1 MEGFRGNGGSGL
13 GSPIDIRDLVIPGG
27 RKIVKWLIGIVALL
41 GVLLLINWARG
52 LYADWLWY
60 SAVGYNDIL
69 VRIVTTKI
77 TLFVIGLAFV
87 AMFLAT
93 NLVIIFR
100 NTRGITAGSGAPV
113 TQEAYLQIR
122 KFAIWILGSV
132 TIIIG
137 SVFGYMVATEW
148 NAVLMYLNGEPF
160 YAKDPIFNED
170 ISFYVFALPV
180 IQLVKSWLITVII
193 VALVIAAGLYFLAF
207 SFQGVGIQS
216 VLNNPSSRQVR
227 NIRIHI
233 LTLAALGLVLAAVGH
248 WFGRYELLYSSM
260 GAVFG
265 VGYAENVARLP
276 ARMLL
281 SAVALV
287 AAVILIISGFLSG
300 YRLALGSI
308 TLWVGL
314 SILAGTLYPSMIQ
327 RIRVEP
333 NELAR
338 EEPYLKYNIDH
349 TRAAYGISDMATQIH
364 AAEGVLDQATIN
376 ANQGT
381 IRNIRLWD
389 EGPLLDIYNQI
400 QFFRLYYDF
409 REITSDRYTIDG
421 QKQQVMLAAREISP
435 EKLDESARTWVNEHL
450 VYTHGYGV
458 AASPVNE
465 VAADGRPS
473 FLIQDIPP
481 VGNPEILRPEIYYG
495 LDSTNFLITGSKTS
509 EFDYSMGDESQ
520 YKNYEGN
527 GGVSIKSFFR
537 KLIYSWEF
545 ADLNILI
552 SDQLSDESKIQYQ
565 RDVVSRFE
573 TLTPF
578 LTPDSDP
585 YIVVADGKLYWILDA
600 YTTTNRYPYS
610 TPVDL
615 AIDGELEGL
624 ANQGANYIRNSVKV
638 VIDTYE
644 GTVDYY
650 QVDTTDPLINT
661 YANIFPNVFLPLSEM
676 PASLQAHIRYP
687 RDFFAVQTEMLLQY
701 HMTDT
706 RVFYNKEDQW
716 SLPVQSSFG
725 KTTDLKPYY
734 ILANLPDQRTEEFL
748 LIQPFT
754 PAERHNLIAWVAA
767 RNDAPHY
774 GELVLYTF
782 PAGRHIDGPNQIEA
796 RIDNDATISEQF
808 TLWGQVGSEVSRGI
822 LLVIPVGDSILY
834 AEPIFLKPEGL
845 DFPELRRIILADAT
859 NVVMEATLPAALNSL
874 TGGTIPLPSAA
885 SNQEEVGSSSLLDTS
900 LDAVISQLESKLQD
914 LQSTLNKL
922 KSLTIQE

>member
-1 MEGFRGNGGSGL
+1 
-13 GSPIDIRDLVIPGG
+13 
-27 RKIVKWLIGIVALL
+27 
-41 GVLLLINWARG
+41 
-52 LYADWLWY
+52 
-60 SAVGYNDIL
+60 
-69 VRIVTTKI
+69 
-77 TLFVIGLAFV
+77 
-87 AMFLAT
+87 
-93 NLVIIFR
+93 
-100 NTRGITAGSGAPV
+100 
-113 TQEAYLQIR
+113 
-122 KFAIWILGSV
+122 
-132 TIIIG
+132 
-137 SVFGYMVATEW
+137 
-148 NAVLMYLNGEPF
+148 
-160 YAKDPIFNED
+160 
-170 ISFYVFALPV
+170 
-180 IQLVKSWLITVII
+180 
-193 VALVIAAGLYFLAF
+193 
-207 SFQGVGIQS
+207 
-216 VLNNPSSRQVR
+216 
-227 NIRIHI
+227 
-233 LTLAALGLVLAAVGH
+233 
-248 WFGRYELLYSSM
+248 M

-338 EEPYLKYNIDH
+338 EAPYLKYNIDH

-364 AAEGVLDQATIN
+364 AAEGEINQATIDQ
-376 ANQGT
+376 NQGT

-495 LDSTNFLITGSKTS
+495 LDSTNFLITGSKIS

-520 YKNYEGN
+520 YKNYEGS
-527 GGVSIKSFFR
+527 GGVPIKSFFR

-545 ADLNILI
+545 TDLNILI
-552 SDQLSDESKIQYQ
+552 SDQLSDESNIQYR

-615 AIDGELEGL
+615 ALEGELAGL
-624 ANQGANYIRNSVKV
+624 ANQGTNYIRNSVKV

-650 QVDTTDPLINT
+650 QVDTTDPIINT

-676 PASLQAHIRYP
+676 PLTLQEHIRYP
-687 RDFFAVQTEMLLQY
+687 RDFFSIQTEMLLQY

-725 KTTDLKPYY
+725 TTTDLRPYY
-734 ILANLPDQRTEEFL
+734 ILANLPGQTSEEFL

-754 PAERHNLIAWVAA
+754 PADRHNLIAWIAA
-767 RNDAPHY
+767 RNDVPHY

-782 PAGRHIDGPNQIEA
+782 PSGRHIDGPNQIEA

-859 NVVMEATLPAALNSL
+859 TVVMEATLPAALNAL
-874 TGGTIPLPSAA
+874 TGTTISLAPAV
-885 SNQEEVGSSSLLDTS
+885 SNQEEVVSSSLLDTS

>member
-1 MEGFRGNGGSGL
+1 MEGFRGNGARGL
-13 GSPIDIRDLVIPGG
+13 GSPIDLNDLTIPNGG
-27 RKIVKWLIGIVALL
+27 KITKWLAAIVAVL
-41 GVLLLINWARG
+41 GLLLFINWARG

-60 SAVGYNDIL
+60 SALGYQDLLIT
-69 VRIVTTKI
+69 VVTTKVI
-77 TLFVIGLAFV
+77 LFLLGAAIVAIFLGINLAIV
-87 AMFLAT
+87 
-93 NLVIIFR
+93 FR
-100 NTRGITAGSGAPV
+100 NTRGITAGPSAPV
-113 TQEAYLQIR
+113 TTEGYLQIR
-122 KFAIWILGSV
+122 KLAAWVLGFISLAV
-132 TIIIG
+132 AA
-137 SVFGYMVATEW
+137 VFGYMLATEW
-148 NAVLMYLNGEPF
+148 NSILMYLNGESF
-160 YAKDPIFNED
+160 NTRDPIFNED
-170 ISFYVFALPV
+170 ISFYVFSLPV
-180 IQLVKSWLITVII
+180 IQLIKSWLTSMII
-193 VALVIAAGLYFLAF
+193 VSLVLGAGLYFLAF
-207 SFQGVGIQS
+207 SFQGIGIQAVIS
-216 VLNNPSSRQVR
+216 NPSRGRVR

-233 LTLAALGLVLAAVGH
+233 LMLAALALMLAAVGH
-248 WFGRYELLYSSM
+248 WVGRYELLYSSM
-260 GAVFG
+260 GAVYG

-287 AAVILIISGFLSG
+287 AAIILIISGFLSG

-338 EEPYLKYNIDH
+338 EEQFLKHNIEH
-349 TRAAYGISDMATQIH
+349 TRDAYGISSIKTQIH
-364 AAEGVLDQATIN
+364 AAEGILDEATIN

-381 IRNIRLWD
+381 IKNIRLWD

-421 QKQQVMLAAREISP
+421 EKQQVMLAAREISP

-473 FLIQDIPP
+473 FLIKDVPP
-481 VGNPEILRPEIYYG
+481 TGNPEISRPEIYYG
-495 LDSTNFLITGSKTS
+495 LDSVNFLITGSKTS
-509 EFDYSMGDESQ
+509 EFDYSMGEESQ
-520 YKNYEGN
+520 YTTYEGE
-527 GGVSIKSFFR
+527 GGVSISSFFR
-537 KLIYSWEF
+537 KLIFAWEF
-545 ADLNILI
+545 ADINILI
-552 SDQLSDESKIQYQ
+552 SDQLTDQSKIQYR
-565 RDVVSRFE
+565 RDVVNRFS

-600 YTTTNRYPYS
+600 YTTTTRYPYS
-610 TPVDL
+610 TPIDIATDGTPGQTVD
-615 AIDGELEGL
+615 AF
-624 ANQGANYIRNSVKV
+624 NYMRNSVKV
-638 VIDTYE
+638 VVDTYH
-644 GTVDYY
+644 GTVNYY
-650 QVDTTDPLINT
+650 QVDTEDPLINT
-661 YANIFPNVFLPLSEM
+661 YRNIFPDIFQPMSDM
-676 PASLQAHIRYP
+676 PASLREHIRYP
-687 RDFFAVQTEMLLQY
+687 RDYFAIQTEMLLQY
-701 HMTDT
+701 HMTDP

-725 KTTDLKPYY
+725 TTTDLRPYY
-734 ILANLPDQRTEEFL
+734 ILANLPQQGQEEFL

-754 PAERHNLIAWVAA
+754 PADRHNLIAWVAA
-767 RNDAPHY
+767 RNDSPHY
-774 GELVLYTF
+774 GELMLYTF

-796 RIDNDATISEQF
+796 RIDNDAVISEQF

-845 DFPELRRIILADAT
+845 DFPELRRIILADST
-859 NVVMEATLPAALNSL
+859 NVVMETTLPAALQSL
-874 TGGTIPLPSAA
+874 SGIDIPTIKDAQP
-885 SNQEEVGSSSLLDTS
+885 QQKEESTSLIDTS
-900 LDAVISQLESKLQD
+900 LDALISQLESKLRD
-914 LQSTLNKL
+914 IEATIDDL
-922 KSLTIQE
+922 KSLTIK

>member
-1 MEGFRGNGGSGL
+1 LEGFRGNGGRGL
-13 GSPIDIRDLVIPGG
+13 GSPIDVNDLTIPNGG
-27 RKIVKWLIGIVALL
+27 KIAKWIVAIVALL

-60 SAVGYNDIL
+60 SALGYQDIL
-69 VRIVTTKI
+69 VKIVTTKI
-77 TLFVIGLAFV
+77 VLFSMGTAIVGI
-87 AMFLAT
+87 FLAI
-93 NLVIIFR
+93 NLAIIFR
-100 NTRGITAGSGAPV
+100 NTKGITAGPGAPL
-113 TQEAYLQIR
+113 TTEGYLQVR
-122 KFAIWILGSV
+122 KLAVWVLGVLSL
-132 TIIIG
+132 IIS
-137 SVFGYMVATEW
+137 SVFGYMLASEW
-148 NAVLMYLNGEPF
+148 NSVLMYLNGESF
-160 YAKDPIFNED
+160 DTTDPIFNED
-170 ISFYVFALPV
+170 ISFYVFSLPV
-180 IQLVKSWLITVII
+180 IQLIKSWLTSMII
-193 VALVIAAGLYFLAF
+193 VTLIIGAGLYFLAF

-216 VLNNPSSRQVR
+216 VLSNPSRGRVR

-233 LTLAALGLVLAAVGH
+233 LMLAAIGLILAAVGH
-248 WFGRYELLYSSM
+248 WVGRYELLYSSM
-260 GAVFG
+260 GAVYG

-287 AAVILIISGFLSG
+287 ASLILIASGFLSG

-338 EEPYLKYNIDH
+338 EEPFLKHNIEH
-349 TRAAYGISDMATQIH
+349 TRTAYGLSDINTQIH
-364 AAEGVLDQATIN
+364 AAEGILDEDTIN

-381 IRNIRLWD
+381 IKNIRLWD

-421 QKQQVMLAAREISP
+421 EKQQVMLAAREISP

-465 VAADGRPS
+465 VAKDGRPS
-473 FLIQDIPP
+473 FLIKDVPP
-481 VGNPEILRPEIYYG
+481 VGTPEITRPEIYYG
-495 LDSTNFLITGSKTS
+495 LESVNFLITGSKTS
-509 EFDYSMGDESQ
+509 EFDYSMGEESQ
-520 YKNYEGN
+520 YTNYAGE
-527 GGVSIKSFFR
+527 GGVSISSLFR
-537 KLIYSWEF
+537 KLIYAWEF
-545 ADLNILI
+545 GDVNILI
-552 SDQLSDESKIQYQ
+552 SDQLTNESKIQYN
-565 RDVVSRFE
+565 RDVVNRFL

-585 YIVVADGKLYWILDA
+585 YIVVADGRLYWILDA
-600 YTTTNRYPYS
+600 YTTTDRYPYS
-610 TPVDL
+610 TPIQL
-615 AIDGELEGL
+615 ATDEEGPMESMDDF
-624 ANQGANYIRNSVKV
+624 NYMRNSVKV
-638 VIDTYE
+638 VIDTYN

-650 QVDTTDPLINT
+650 QVDANDPLINT
-661 YANIFPNVFLPLSEM
+661 YTNIFPNVFRPMSDM
-676 PASLQAHIRYP
+676 PASLQEHIRYP
-687 RDFFAVQTEMLLQY
+687 RDYFAIQTEMLLQY
-701 HMTDT
+701 HMTDP

-725 KTTDLKPYY
+725 TTTDLRPYY
-734 ILANLPDQRTEEFL
+734 ILANLPDQGSEEFL

-754 PAERHNLIAWVAA
+754 PADRHNLIAWVAA

-796 RIDNDATISEQF
+796 RIDNDAVISEQF

-845 DFPELRRIILADAT
+845 DFPELRRIILADSE
-859 NVVMEATLPAALNSL
+859 NVVMETTLPAALNSL
-874 TGGTIPLPSAA
+874 SGVSLPQT
-885 SNQEEVGSSSLLDTS
+885 QEDESQKQESTNIVDTS
-900 LDAVISQLESKLQD
+900 LDAIISQLESKLRD
-914 LQSTLNKL
+914 LEA
-922 KSLTIQE
+922 TINDLRTITSE